1 MRPLD
6 VGIVGGSIGG
16 LFAAALLIRDAH
28 RVTVL
33 ERSATGLSR
42 RGAGLVA
49 QQDLIDL
56 LHAIGRDDEARV
68 GVVAHERITPTA
80 PGA

>member
-1 MRPLD
+1 MAAGGAVRPLD

-16 LFAAALLIRDAH
+16 LFAAALLVRDGH

-42 RGAGLVA
+42 
-49 QQDLIDL
+49 
-56 LHAIGRDDEARV
+56 E
-68 GVVAHERITPTA
+68 A
-80 PGA
+80 PGWWPSRT

>member
-1 MRPLD
+1 MAAGGAVRPLD

-16 LFAAALLIRDAH
+16 LFAAALLVRDGH

-42 RGAGLVA
+42 
-49 QQDLIDL
+49 
-56 LHAIGRDDEARV
+56 E
-68 GVVAHERITPTA
+68 A
-80 PGA
+80 PGWSPSRT